1 MRVIDNLPVNDTEAS
16 IRDGEF
22 LYRINDTEASIRD
35 DEFLYRI
42 NDTEASIRDGEQSLS
57 DDDFV
62 SNTA

>member
-1 MRVIDNLPVNDTEAS
+1 MRVIDNLPV
-16 IRDGEF
+16 
-22 LYRINDTEASIRD
+22 
-35 DEFLYRI
+35 

>member
-22 LYRINDTEASIRD
+22 SYRV
-35 DEFLYRI
+35 

>member
-1 MRVIDNLPVNDTEAS
+1 MHFTWCEGSKGRVRVIDNLPVNDTEAS

-22 LYRINDTEASIRD
+22 SYRV
-35 DEFLYRI
+35 